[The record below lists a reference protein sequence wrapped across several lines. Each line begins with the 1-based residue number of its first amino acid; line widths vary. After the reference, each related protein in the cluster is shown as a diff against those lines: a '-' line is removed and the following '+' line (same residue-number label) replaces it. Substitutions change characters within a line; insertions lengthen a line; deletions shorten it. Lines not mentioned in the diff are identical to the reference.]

1 MTQMAIKK
9 ISESMGIRMKLVPYT
24 KSEGVIFLKT
34 HKTASST
41 VTAIMWRNLCENEDR
56 NCFLPPYKNPG
67 KTWDFSRSSDW
78 HILRRHGGSSLRGN
92 ATPFYSDWLLHA
104 VFNPKLFSIVPRTK
118 RVISIVRRPSH
129 RFESAWHWYNHSSKF
144 HMELSQFATRVS
156 AGTINLQLFKYR
168 TGLDATTE
176 EMTGIRDFR
185 SKIIIQKYAYEDL
198 IGRILRRELVLLV
211 AERLEESLL
220 VLGRLMGWTVPQ
232 LISIPLKVGTY
243 KKLNEETYIKL
254 DQIQT
259 FDYGLWKLA
268 NSVLTR
274 LIADNFEPEDFNKQL
289 ATLSRRNKNLQAV
302 CSINPHSEE
311 CERLSRDNSLRVKLL
326 WKSFGFIGKD

>member
-1 MTQMAIKK
+1 
-9 ISESMGIRMKLVPYT
+9 
-24 KSEGVIFLKT
+24 
-34 HKTASST
+34 
-41 VTAIMWRNLCENEDR
+41 
-56 NCFLPPYKNPG
+56 
-67 KTWDFSRSSDW
+67 
-78 HILRRHGGSSLRGN
+78 
-92 ATPFYSDWLLHA
+92 
-104 VFNPKLFSIVPRTK
+104 
-118 RVISIVRRPSH
+118 
-129 RFESAWHWYNHSSKF
+129 
-144 HMELSQFATRVS
+144 
-156 AGTINLQLFKYR
+156 
-168 TGLDATTE
+168 
-176 EMTGIRDFR
+176 
-185 SKIIIQKYAYEDL
+185 
-198 IGRILRRELVLLV
+198 
-211 AERLEESLL
+211 
-220 VLGRLMGWTVPQ
+220 MGWTVPQ